1 MNKKLL
7 FFVFCILHITGIAQV
22 NEKIGQKTPTPT
34 VTDYILN
41 TPKNKSLEGKYL
53 VIEFWATW
61 CAPCLAA
68 VPHMNT
74 LQEKFKKNKDVMFLS
89 MTYETPVKAQHTTK
103 RIDFKTVVVSDQ
115 TKKTHQQLGIE
126 QDGMMLIPQTVVI
139 HPNATIL
146 WIGAPESLTEAIL
159 EQLLLGKSMEEKPF
173 TPTPEALAEQK
184 TFMEEM
190 ERSNAWFER
199 LTDTNTKSLFA
210 LLPQNSN
217 STYVRNNKSS
227 LNGLNKGVY
236 YCTNHS
242 LAEIFGVLYE
252 KPLAEI
258 YDESNLTE
266 NYFSLYYKFKEHTD
280 KERSIAHLTD
290 LIQKSLGITLTHES
304 KTKEGYYIQ
313 VKDEAKLI
321 INTNPEENHSGNT
334 ESLLIFSQTKIT
346 TLIND
351 LWERMGERFYAD
363 PRLNSTYDFI
373 LDYSSIDA
381 LKKSLTFYGLEL
393 IRKPIT
399 FEAIYLK
406 RTN

>member
-1 MNKKLL
+1 MHKKLL
-7 FFVFCILHITGIAQV
+7 FFLFCLVHITSVAQV
-22 NEKIGQKTPTPT
+22 FEKIGQKTPTPT

-41 TPKNKSLEGKYL
+41 TPKNKSLKGKYL

-68 VPHMNT
+68 VPHMNA
-74 LQEKFKKNKDVMFLS
+74 LQEKFQKNKEVMFLS
-89 MTYETPVKAQHTTK
+89 MTYETPVKALHTTK

-115 TKKTHQQLGIE
+115 SKKTHQQLGIE
-126 QDGMMLIPQTVVI
+126 QEGMMLIPQTVVI
-139 HPNATIL
+139 HPDSTIL
-146 WIGAPESLTEAIL
+146 WIGAPEALTETIL
-159 EQLLLGKSMEEKPF
+159 EQLLLGKSIEEKPF
-173 TPTPEALAEQK
+173 TPSPEALEEQK
-184 TFMEEM
+184 KFMEEM
-190 ERSNAWFER
+190 ERSNVWFER

-217 STYVRNNKSS
+217 SSYVRHNKSV

-242 LAEIFGVLYE
+242 LAEIFGVLFE

-258 YDESNLTE
+258 YDDCNPTA
-266 NYFSLYYKFKEHTD
+266 NYFSLYYKFKNHTD
-280 KERSIAHLTD
+280 KEKSVAHLTD
-290 LIQKSLGITLTHES
+290 LIQKSLGITLVHES
-304 KTKEGYYIQ
+304 KTLDGYYIHI
-313 VKDEAKLI
+313 KDTSKLI

-346 TLIND
+346 TVTND

-373 LDYSSIDA
+373 LDYSSMDA
-381 LKKSLTFYGLEL
+381 LKKSLAFYGLEL
-393 IRKPIT
+393 VRKPIT
-399 FEAIYLK
+399 FEAITLK
-406 RTN
+406 CMD